1 MEMLVN
7 ILAIMGEYIPML
19 LAISIVVVFVGIS
32 HWFLIAR
39 HKELG
44 AENKLPRQLVM
55 LGLTVFGVV
64 VVLMTIPMS
73 ETTRGQVLGLLGI
86 VLTAVIALSSTTFV
100 ANAMAGLML
109 RIIKTFKPGDF
120 VRIGEQ
126 FGRVTERGLFHTE
139 IQTEDR
145 DLMTF
150 PNLYMVTSP
159 VTVVMK
165 SGTII
170 SAQVSLGYD
179 VSRSQIEEYLCEAA
193 ESIGLQEPFVQVV
206 ELGDFSVIYRVAGFL
221 AEVKQL
227 LTVRSNLRKSIM
239 DVLHNNNIEIVSPNF
254 MNQRQ
259 LEKEKVFIPAM
270 QHRAAKI
277 MQTADE
283 EAPESLIFDKGTK
296 VAEMEQLKVEQE
308 KLKKQMH
315 ELSSGAIAY
324 KDQKKMIE
332 AKIEGLAKQIK
343 AIKEEIEQHAVE

>member
-1 MEMLVN
+1 
-7 ILAIMGEYIPML
+7 
-19 LAISIVVVFVGIS
+19 
-32 HWFLIAR
+32 
-39 HKELG
+39 
-44 AENKLPRQLVM
+44 
-55 LGLTVFGVV
+55 
-64 VVLMTIPMS
+64 
-73 ETTRGQVLGLLGI
+73 
-86 VLTAVIALSSTTFV
+86 
-100 ANAMAGLML
+100 ML

-179 VSRSQIEEYLCEAA
+179 MPRSLIENYLCEAA
-193 ESIGLQEPFVQVV
+193 ESIGLQEPFVQVL
-206 ELGDFSVIYRVAGFL
+206 ELGDFSVNYRVAGFL

-277 MQTADE
+277 VQAADE
-283 EAPESLIFDKGTK
+283 ESPESLIFDKGTK

-315 ELSSGAIAY
+315 ELSSTSIAY
-324 KDQKKMIE
+324 KDQKKMLE
-332 AKIEGLAKQIK
+332 AKIEGLANQIK
-343 AIKEEIEQHAVE
+343 AIKEEIERHAVE